1 VTIFSSL
8 IAAIKHTT
16 TGIFLSRPSYYLSRK
31 SIVLKTSQRCA
42 NYASISNMAARNRN
56 PRSHMGYKQ
65 RQRPQVAT
73 STSLDQQK
81 AFLSSLPNLP
91 PPSIE
96 VPKDTPRFADLH
108 GNNVLDPTI
117 LTTLTNDL
125 GFDHMMPVQAATL
138 EYLLQGKDCLAQA
151 KTGTGKTLA
160 FLLPAIA
167 TILKNR
173 SPRLSALILC
183 PTRELALQIAAEA
196 TKVLQ
201 RSPQCKVA
209 TSIGGTNK
217 NTEARNIL
225 RGCNILVATP
235 GRFLDHLSDE
245 NVQAT
250 LRSLQTLVLDEA
262 DRMLD
267 MGFLPDIKRI
277 LTYLP
282 KLPRQSMLFSA
293 TIDDQVKNVAHLF
306 LNKDYEFISTIPVGE
321 ANTHER
327 VDQYLVLTPNMIDHA
342 PAMVSV
348 VEAECATTKEF
359 KAIIFAPTAAHAD
372 FYAEVLASFR
382 TLPTVSVLHSR
393 MTQSKRTRTTQ
404 DFRQATSAICVATD
418 VIARGM
424 DFPGVSHVFQVGLP
438 PDKESYIHRL
448 GRTARAGAEG
458 RGILVLS
465 EAEKSFLY
473 QLKGI
478 RIQDY
483 PSALQYRIEDIE
495 PALADLQTKQK
506 VYQAWLGYYK
516 TYLKVLK
523 WSSADLVREA
533 NRFALDG
540 LDCPE
545 VPALEKSTIGKMG
558 LKGVPGLVVK
568 PNTPGSNAPHRRG
581 GGEGRL
587 RGRAPGR
594 S

>member
-1 VTIFSSL
+1 M
-8 IAAIKHTT
+8 AR
-16 TGIFLSRPSYYLSRK
+16 G
-31 SIVLKTSQRCA
+31 
-42 NYASISNMAARNRN
+42 NMARGNMARGKN
-56 PRSHMGYKQ
+56 PRSNMGNPH
-65 RQRPQVAT
+65 RPRPQAANPM
-73 STSLDQQK
+73 SLDNQQS
-81 AFLSSLPNLP
+81 FVSTHTLP

-96 VPKDTPRFADLH
+96 VPKDTPRFSDLQ
-108 GNNVLDPTI
+108 GKNLLDPTV
-117 LTTLTNDL
+117 LLTLTDDL
-125 GFDHMMPVQAATL
+125 KFDHMMPVQAATL
-138 EYLLQGKDCLAQA
+138 EYLLSGADCLAQA

-160 FLLPAIA
+160 FLLPAIQ
-167 TILKNR
+167 TILKR
-173 SPRLSALILC
+173 DSLRMSALILC

-196 TKVLQ
+196 MKVVQ
-201 RSPQCKVA
+201 RLPGCKIA

-217 NTEARNIL
+217 NAEATTIL
-225 RGCNILVATP
+225 RGCSILVATP
-235 GRFLDHLSDE
+235 GRLLDHLSDGRM
-245 NVQAT
+245 QAG
-250 LRSLQTLVLDEA
+250 LGSLQTLVLDEA
-262 DRMLD
+262 DRMVD

-277 LTYLP
+277 LSYLP

-306 LNKDYEFISTIPVGE
+306 LNKDYEFISTIPAGE

-327 VDQYLVLTPNMIDHA
+327 VDQYLVSTPSMVDHA

-348 VEAECATTKEF
+348 VEAECATTKSF
-359 KAIIFAPTAAHAD
+359 KAIVFAPTAAHAD
-372 FYAEVLASFR
+372 FYGEVLASIGS
-382 TLPTVSVLHSR
+382 LPKVSVLHSR
-393 MTQSKRTRTTQ
+393 MSQPKRTRTTQ
-404 DFRQATSAICVATD
+404 DFRQATNGICVATD

-438 PDKESYIHRL
+438 ADKETYIHRL

-465 EAEKSFLY
+465 EPEKAFLY

-478 RIQDY
+478 KIQDY
-483 PSALQYRIEDIE
+483 PSTLQYKTEDIE

-516 TYLKVLK
+516 GFLKMLK

-545 VPALEKSTIGKMG
+545 VPALEKSTISKMG
-558 LKGVPGLVVK
+558 LKGVPGLVVSANK
-568 PNTPGSNAPHRRG
+568 PGSNNPHRRG

-587 RGRAPGR
+587 QGRAPHK

>member
-1 VTIFSSL
+1 
-8 IAAIKHTT
+8 
-16 TGIFLSRPSYYLSRK
+16 
-31 SIVLKTSQRCA
+31 
-42 NYASISNMAARNRN
+42 MAARNRN

-73 STSLDQQK
+73 STSPNQQK
-81 AFLSSLPNLP
+81 AFLSSLPSLP

-108 GNNVLDPTI
+108 GKNVLDPTI

-151 KTGTGKTLA
+151 KT
-160 FLLPAIA
+160 A

-250 LRSLQTLVLDEA
+250 LGSLQTLVLDEA

-348 VEAECATTKEF
+348 VEAECATAKEF

-404 DFRQATSAICVATD
+404 EFRQATSAICVATD

-438 PDKESYIHRL
+438 SDKESYIHRL

-465 EAEKSFLY
+465 EAEKGFLY

-523 WSSADLVREA
+523 WSTADLVREA

-581 GGEGRL
+581 GGGGEGRL